1 MNSSINNICVDW
13 RQFRISRLTFPTSSI
28 SAFSPL
34 LLFPLPPSIL
44 RRRFGFRA
52 MATTEMNPGTILRSV
67 NNHFR
72 GRSSKYMK
80 PSYLG
85 DSYDHVKRTLLE
97 KGSSRSTC
105 ATISL
110 PTQKSL
116 PRGRASC
123 PKSLFSLI
131 QISLLSMSFTH
142 GPFLI

>member
-13 RQFRISRLTFPTSSI
+13 RQFRISRLTFPTGGI
-28 SAFSPL
+28 SAFSPFAAKYPETPFWFSRYGDNRNEPRDDSAVRQQPL
-34 LLFPLPPSIL
+34 L
-44 RRRFGFRA
+44 
-52 MATTEMNPGTILRSV
+52 
-67 NNHFR
+67 R

-123 PKSLFSLI
+123 LKGLFSLI
-131 QISLLSMSFTH
+131 QISL
-142 GPFLI
+142 